1 MMAKPKSRPAIW
13 AEMSGDE
20 AAALVRAIER
30 AIDPITKAGNHLD
43 VKRFKALRLVLSNA
57 LDGHVTEA
65 EVEP

>member
-1 MMAKPKSRPAIW
+1 
-13 AEMSGDE
+13 MSGDE

-30 AIDPITKAGNHLD
+30 AVDPITKAGNHLD

-57 LDGHVTEA
+57 LDGHETEA